1 MEKVSEHLVLAEFI
15 KIFTDFRIFNEFDF
29 SEIKPIVNT

>member
-15 KIFTDFRIFNEFDF
+15 KIFTDFRIFNELDF